1 MTTNL
6 VQVAIAQ
13 RPFPQLPFMSGHQ
26 FKTFLANRGYHLDTA
41 KIESLID
48 FGIIERLNT
57 GYGDFHAFHIW
68 PVSQILDLSEIRFT
82 SGFGRN
88 RPDPEFVKDWV
99 KARLVGK
106 ENSFTAIQ
114 ENGFADEFSQRI
126 LPFLLWLESYYLL
139 IIRNNLVNTK
149 LVE

>member
-1 MTTNL
+1 M
-6 VQVAIAQ
+6 
-13 RPFPQLPFMSGHQ
+13 
-26 FKTFLANRGYHLDTA
+26 
-41 KIESLID
+41 
-48 FGIIERLNT
+48 
-57 GYGDFHAFHIW
+57 
-68 PVSQILDLSEIRFT
+68 
-82 SGFGRN
+82 
-88 RPDPEFVKDWV
+88 KDWV

-149 LVE
+149 LVEWQQWSRDFRVENLLDVSMAGQ